1 MVQLE
6 RDLPDYMRPKHI
18 LRIDT
23 VPLRANGK
31 TDKKKLGEIAEE
43 LLSQERNVE
52 EINENDSEML
62 VRVLNIFSDVL
73 GCSIRPEEDF
83 FKAGGD

>member
-1 MVQLE
+1 MVRDNEIILLYSSNDNCTVNDIVVQLE

-18 LRIDT
+18 LRIAT

-62 VRVLNIFSDVL
+62 YGF
-73 GCSIRPEEDF
+73 
-83 FKAGGD
+83 